1 MEVRLRLTADATGL
15 TGTVRVAREEL
26 DQLGA
31 GAGRGARGL
40 GEVATGSERARR
52 GLRGVAND
60 AQGAESSLVAMGQRV
75 QGLAAGWLSLQA
87 AVGTVNFAEAFTGA
101 QSRLDGVIQSSEQL
115 AAAQD
120 AIFASAQRTGSS
132 LVGTSDLVGAL
143 TRNLKEAGDSTG
155 EAIAA
160 SLGVAETINQTI
172 ALGGQTA
179 QASEAALTQ
188 FLQGLG
194 KGKFEM
200 EELTSVFEGAP
211 ALAQALARGLNTTT
225 AGLRE
230 LATAGKL
237 TSAAVIEAL
246 QQQAGAV
253 DEQFSRGAASA
264 TRGWQRALNSI
275 QREVGQFYSESGLDR
290 FLENAL
296 GGGGEAVAE
305 IIRDLRDAFAETRQF
320 LEDTFDP
327 ELFQDFGDRGSDVF
341 SSIGAGLANVVD
353 GAQDLFTLFFAYIDA
368 RWTNFLLTIE
378 KAKNG
383 LKSLAPEAAGTA
395 VNFLRRT
402 ARGVNGV
409 LGTDVIPVVPAPTP
423 LDRTQEAALRAR
435 LTNAFQ
441 TVQAVISGENA
452 LRREQERAE
461 KAAQRRAEAEKK
473 AREEAAKGPRA
484 QAAAVKASADA
495 EAAAAKQILDSLKR
509 QQQARDQNTQ
519 AILRQNAEIDRQRQR
534 LQQFEEARAQFR
546 ADAFESQDDRRA
558 LLEASTPAAE
568 RTVRAYQ
575 AARDAA
581 RRYRDILLESAA
593 AAGKLDDAE
602 RARIGRQALDFE
614 LEYGDR
620 ERELQRLER
629 VVALRDA
636 RRSST
641 FGAVRGEDDQII
653 RLDRFE
659 DLLAEAVRAGFA
671 DADLSSFFRVFGAGL
686 ERALQNPMQAI
697 AALMT
702 SATPIIQ
709 AARDSNG
716 NSVGAGFRALS
727 QQLASS
733 PNPYVAA
740 FAQQL
745 NFYDMLTRGRLF
757 GTDWQRTGGGFNA
770 GITASGVTGNQ
781 FINEERQR
789 SLFRGRR
796 FRTTS
801 EGLDSGTQD
810 ALEGLFDAIE
820 AQLAR
825 DARRLGTSGAQLV
838 EGAFSQTVD
847 AQGRVLTQ
855 VSRIAGQIVST
866 TEDFEDFQ
874 LRLTAT
880 NRLAVVALS
889 AGADV
894 TDAIAARW
902 LDSAD
907 LLAQGA
913 DLLLAA
919 QADIVDG
926 NALLRG
932 DNALTRTADLIGEL
946 AQAGEPL
953 VEAYTRAVGASALL
967 EQQVRI
973 LGVEMESGSEA
984 FVSFATAISEAA
996 GGLDNA
1002 RALTQRFYEGFF
1014 SDAERLQFQLDEAT
1028 QRRARLAAEI
1038 GVDPNIDAGAF
1049 RQLFSQVF
1057 SSLTPEQIVLW
1068 YQFGDAILDV
1078 NETLGQ
1084 LAEGAGTVDDA
1095 LAGANAAFAD
1105 FASELDGT
1113 FREATRLRGGSDY
1126 LRQQDEIGRW
1136 TSEQIARANQL
1147 ARAQG
1152 LQGASTD
1159 TLARITQIA
1168 SVRLADAARALEAG
1182 LVQDIRA
1189 LYQSQI
1195 DQRRRD
1201 LEALGDWG
1209 ALMMRNQQP
1218 TLDPDRFFASTS
1230 IAERL
1235 RQLGEVRG
1243 EGSLDI
1249 AERLGLPLRD
1259 FLTDL
1264 GVNFQTIFESGS
1276 FDAFV
1281 AAARTLGLELP
1292 DFATRFGLE
1301 IGRLEDRESAL
1312 NDAFERAIAQ
1322 ADKGT
1327 QERLRALLAD
1337 LEGAGTDQERA
1348 DARFLLVEFIS
1359 GLSPALQALFAP
1371 FLDDIDTTSL
1381 EDAQVNAVNAVET
1394 AVREQSAIL
1403 SSILA
1408 VLSEQSRGLA
1418 KTAEVAPGAV
1428 QAVSDEAVAG
1438 AIADLS
1444 AQVASIAGQVVG
1456 LSGLLSQHLDYA
1468 GLGTTG

>member
-26 DQLGA
+26 DQLGQ

-40 GEVATGSERARR
+40 NDVATGSDRARR
-52 GLRGVAND
+52 GLRGVANE

-75 QGLAAGWLSLQA
+75 QGLAAGWLTLQA
-87 AVGTVNFAEAFTGA
+87 AVVAVNFAEAFTGA

-120 AIFASAQRTGSS
+120 DIFASAQRTGSS

-143 TRNLKEAGDSTG
+143 TRNLKEAGSATG

-211 ALAQALARGLNTTT
+211 ALAQALAKGLNTTT

-246 QQQAGAV
+246 QKQASAV

-296 GGGGEAVAE
+296 GGSGEAIAE
-305 IIRDLRDAFAETRQF
+305 IIRDLRDTFGESRQI

-327 ELFQDFGDRGSDVF
+327 ELFADFGTRGNDVF
-341 SSIGAGLANVVD
+341 SSIGFGIANFVD
-353 GAQDLFTLFFAYIDA
+353 GARDLFTLLFAQIDA
-368 RWTNFLLTIE
+368 NWTDFQLRIE
-378 KAKNG
+378 TAKND
-383 LKSLAPEAAGTA
+383 LQELAPGTSGRVGTALRNTLRGINQVTGLDIPIPQPTAAG
-395 VNFLRRT
+395 
-402 ARGVNGV
+402 
-409 LGTDVIPVVPAPTP
+409 
-423 LDRTQEAALRAR
+423 DRTRENQLRAD
-435 LTNAFQ
+435 L
-441 TVQAVISGENA
+441 
-452 LRREQERAE
+452 ERIRKLQQDVLNGDA
-461 KAAQRRAEAEKK
+461 AAQRDADRAIKLAERRAEAEKK

-484 QAAAVKASADA
+484 QAAAAKAAADA
-495 EAAAAKQILDSLKR
+495 EASAAKQILDSLKK
-509 QQQARDQNTQ
+509 QQAARDQNTR
-519 AILRQNAEIDRQRQR
+519 AIQQQNAEIERQRQR
-534 LQQFEEARAQFR
+534 LAQLEEARGQFL
-546 ADAFESQDDRRA
+546 ADAFESQRDRRD

-581 RRYRDILLESAA
+581 RRHRDILIDIAQ
-593 AAGKLDDAE
+593 AAGRLDEAE
-602 RARIGRQALDFE
+602 RARINRAQVDFQE
-614 LEYGDR
+614 RFER
-620 ERELQRLER
+620 EERELLELQRR
-629 VVALRDA
+629 NALRDA
-636 RRSST
+636 QNRST
-641 FGAVRGEDDQII
+641 FGAVEGRDEEII

-671 DADLSSFFRVFGAGL
+671 DADLSSFFRVFQAGL
-686 ERALQNPMQAI
+686 QRALQNPIEALASVLQF
-697 AALMT
+697 AA
-702 SATPIIQ
+702 PIIDAVQ
-709 AARDSNG
+709 GSNG
-716 NSVGAGFRALS
+716 NSVGSGLRALT
-727 QQLASS
+727 QQLQNV
-733 PNPYVAA
+733 PGPVGAA
-740 FAQQL
+740 AQSLTLIDQI
-745 NFYDMLTRGRLF
+745 TRGRLF
-757 GTDWQRTGGGFNA
+757 GTDWTRTGGGFTA
-770 GITASGVTGNQ
+770 GITGAGVSGSA

-796 FRTTS
+796 FRTTT
-801 EGLDSGTQD
+801 EALDSGTQD
-810 ALEGLFDAIE
+810 ALEGLFRALE
-820 AQLAR
+820 AQIAR
-825 DARRLGTSGAQLV
+825 DARRLGATGAQLV

-973 LGVEMESGSEA
+973 LGVSLESGSEA
-984 FVSFATAISEAA
+984 FVRFATEIAEAA

-1014 SDAERLQFQLDEAT
+1014 SDAERLQFQLDEAL
-1028 QRRARLAAEI
+1028 QRRARLASEI
-1038 GVDPNIDAGAF
+1038 GVDPGIDAGSF
-1049 RQLFSQVF
+1049 RALFSQVF
-1057 SSLTPEQIVLW
+1057 ASLLPEQVVRW
-1068 YQFGDAILDV
+1068 YQFGDALLDV
-1078 NETLGQ
+1078 NETMAALAAG
-1084 LAEGAGTVDDA
+1084 AEGLDDG
-1095 LAGANAAFAD
+1095 LAGAAAAWDD
-1105 FASELDGT
+1105 FVSQLDTT
-1113 FREATRLRGGSDY
+1113 FRDATRLRGGSDY
-1126 LRQQDEIGRW
+1126 IRQQDEIGRW

-1152 LQGASTD
+1152 LQGASTE

-1182 LVQDIRA
+1182 LVQDIRS
-1189 LYQSQI
+1189 LYQSQF
-1195 DQRRRD
+1195 DQRLRD
-1201 LEALGDWG
+1201 IEALGDFG
-1209 ALMMRNQQP
+1209 ALLQRNAQIQ
-1218 TLDPDRFFASTS
+1218 LDPDRFLASTS

-1235 RQLGEVRG
+1235 RQLSEVRG
-1243 EGSLDI
+1243 EGSLDL

-1259 FLTDL
+1259 FLRDL
-1264 GVNFQTIFESGS
+1264 GVDFQTIFDSGS

-1292 DFATRFGLE
+1292 DFAERFGVE

-1312 NDAFERAIAQ
+1312 NDAFERALTR
-1322 ADKGT
+1322 ADKAT
-1327 QERLRALLAD
+1327 QDRLRSLLAD
-1337 LEGAGTDQERA
+1337 LESAGSDEERA
-1348 DARFLLVEFIS
+1348 QARFLLVEFIQS
-1359 GLSPALQALFAP
+1359 LSPALQALFAP
-1371 FLDDIDTTSL
+1371 FLDEIDTTSL
-1381 EDAQVNAVNAVET
+1381 QDAQVNAVNAVET
-1394 AVREQSAIL
+1394 AVREQTAIL
-1403 SSILA
+1403 NAILA
-1408 VLSEQSRGLA
+1408 VLAAQERGLA
-1418 KTAEVAPGAV
+1418 KSAEPAPNEV
-1428 QAVSDEAVAG
+1428 QAVADDAVA
-1438 AIADLS
+1438 AALADLS
-1444 AQVASIAGQVVG
+1444 AQVAGIGSSVSALG
-1456 LSGLLSQHLDYA
+1456 GLLSQQLDYS
-1468 GLGTTG
+1468 GIGTSG

>member
-26 DQLGA
+26 EQLGQ

-40 GEVATGSERARR
+40 GEVATGSDRARQ

-60 AQGAESSLVAMGQRV
+60 AQGAESSLLAMGQRV

-87 AVGTVNFAEAFTGA
+87 AVAGVNFAEAYTGA
-101 QSRLDGVIQSSEQL
+101 EARLDGVLQSTQQL

-120 AIFASAQRTGSS
+120 DIFESAQRTGSS
-132 LVGTSDLVGAL
+132 LTGTTDLVGAL
-143 TRNLKEAGDSTG
+143 TRNLKESGNATS
-155 EAIAA
+155 AA
-160 SLGVAETINQTI
+160 LSQALGVAETINQTI

-179 QASEAALTQ
+179 QASEAALVQ
-188 FLQGLG
+188 FLQGLNNG
-194 KGKFEM
+194 VFQA
-200 EELTSVFEGAP
+200 EELNSVLDGAP
-211 ALAQALARGLNTTT
+211 ALAQALAKAFDTNTGGLKK
-225 AGLRE
+225 
-230 LATAGKL
+230 LAEQGKL

-246 QQQAGAV
+246 QQQASAV

-264 TRGWQRALNSI
+264 LRGWQRAMNSI

-296 GGGGEAVAE
+296 GGSGEVIAE
-305 IIRDLRDAFAETRQF
+305 IIRDLRDTAADTRQI

-327 ELFQDFGDRGSDVF
+327 ELFQAFGDRGNDVF
-341 SSIGAGLANVVD
+341 SSIGFGIANMVAGAR
-353 GAQDLFTLFFAYIDA
+353 DLFTLLFAEIDA
-368 RWTNFLLTIE
+368 RWTNFLLQIE
-378 KAKNG
+378 TARND
-383 LKSLAPEAAGTA
+383 LQDLAPAAGGLIGTA
-395 VNFLRRT
+395 LRNVG
-402 ARGVNGV
+402 RGINQVAGSD
-409 LGTDVIPVVPAPTP
+409 LIPIAQPIAAG
-423 LDRTQEAALRAR
+423 DRTRENELRAELER
-435 LTNAFQ
+435 IRKLQQDVLNGEDA
-441 TVQAVISGENA
+441 AV
-452 LRREQERAE
+452 RAADRAT
-461 KAAQRRAEAEKK
+461 KAAERRAAAERV

-484 QAAAVKASADA
+484 QAAAAKAAADA

-534 LQQFEEARAQFR
+534 LAQLEEARGLYLS
-546 ADAFESQDDRRA
+546 DAFESQRDRRD
-558 LLEASTPAAE
+558 LLEASTPSAE

-581 RRYRDILLESAA
+581 RRYRDILTDIAQ
-593 AAGKLDDAE
+593 AAGRLDEAE
-602 RARIGRQALDFE
+602 RARISRAQIDFQE
-614 LEYGDR
+614 RFER
-620 ERELQRLER
+620 EERELLELQRR
-629 VVALRDA
+629 NALRDA
-636 RRSST
+636 QNRST
-641 FGAVRGEDDQII
+641 FGAVEGADEEII

-671 DADLSSFFRVFGAGL
+671 DADLSSFFRVFGDGL
-686 ERALQNPMQAI
+686 ARALQNPIEAFASVLQF
-697 AALMT
+697 AA
-702 SATPIIQ
+702 PIIQ
-709 AARDSNG
+709 AAQGSDG

-727 QQLASS
+727 QQLANSS
-733 PNPYVAA
+733 NPYVAA
-740 FAQQL
+740 AAQTANIIDQ
-745 NFYDMLTRGRLF
+745 LTRGRLF

-781 FINEERQR
+781 FMNEERQR

-796 FRTTS
+796 FRTTT
-801 EGLDSGTQD
+801 EALDGGTQD

-825 DARRLGTSGAQLV
+825 DARRLGTTGAALV

-874 LRLTAT
+874 ARLTAT
-880 NRLAVVALS
+880 NRLASVALS

-973 LGVEMESGSEA
+973 LGVSLESGSEA
-984 FVSFATAISEAA
+984 FVTFATEIAEAA
-996 GGLDNA
+996 GGLDAA

-1014 SDAERLQFQLDEAT
+1014 SDAERLQFQLDEALA
-1028 QRRARLAAEI
+1028 RRSRFAAQI
-1038 GVDPNIDAGAF
+1038 GVDPTIEAGAF
-1049 RQLFSQVF
+1049 RQLFSQAF
-1057 SSLTPEQIVLW
+1057 ASLSPEQVVRW
-1068 YQFGDAILDV
+1068 YQFGDALLDV
-1078 NETLGQ
+1078 NETMSEL
-1084 LAEGAGTVDDA
+1084 
-1095 LAGANAAFAD
+1095 ANATAD
-1105 FASELDGT
+1105 LDTGLAAAATAWDEFVAGLDRT
-1113 FREATRLRGGSDY
+1113 FRDATRLRGGSDY
-1126 LRQQDEIGRW
+1126 IRQQDEIGRW

-1152 LQGASTD
+1152 LQGASTE

-1168 SVRLADAARALEAG
+1168 SVRLADAARQLEAG
-1182 LVQDIRA
+1182 LVRDVRT
-1189 LYQSQI
+1189 LYAEQIAERRRYLEAVSDFAGLARLDQSQ
-1195 DQRRRD
+1195 
-1201 LEALGDWG
+1201 
-1209 ALMMRNQQP
+1209 
-1218 TLDPDRFFASTS
+1218 LDSDRFLGASS

-1235 RQLGEVRG
+1235 RQLAEVRG

-1249 AERLGLPLRD
+1249 AERLGLPLNA
-1259 FLTDL
+1259 FLADL
-1264 GVNFQTIFESGS
+1264 GVQLQSIFRTDQ

-1292 DFATRFGLE
+1292 DFAARLGIE

-1312 NDAFERAIAQ
+1312 NDAFERALAQ
-1322 ADKGT
+1322 ADKAT
-1327 QERLRALLAD
+1327 QETLRALLAG
-1337 LEGAGTDQERA
+1337 LESATTDAERS
-1348 DARFLLVEFIS
+1348 DARALLVEFIG
-1359 GLSPALQALFAP
+1359 GLSPALQSLFAP
-1371 FLDDIDTTSL
+1371 FLDEIDTTSL
-1381 EDAQVNAVNAVET
+1381 QDAQISAVNSVET
-1394 AVREQSAIL
+1394 AVREQT
-1403 SSILA
+1403 SILA
-1408 VLSEQSRGLA
+1408 SILSVLAEESRGLA
-1418 KTAEVAPGAV
+1418 KIDPPPQV
-1428 QAVSDEAVAG
+1428 QQVTDATVAG
-1438 AIADLS
+1438 AISDLT
-1444 AQVASIAGQVVG
+1444 AQVSLIAGQVAALGSLV
-1456 LSGLLSQHLDYA
+1456 SQSLDYA
-1468 GLGTTG
+1468 AIGSSG

>member
-26 DQLGA
+26 EQLGQ

-40 GEVATGSERARR
+40 GEVATGADRARQ
-52 GLRGVAND
+52 GLRGVAGD
-60 AQGAESSLVAMGQRV
+60 AKGAESSLVTMGQRV
-75 QGLAAGWLSLQA
+75 QGLAAGWLTLQA
-87 AVGTVNFAEAFTGA
+87 AVGGVRFAEAFTGA

-120 AIFASAQRTGSS
+120 DIFASAQRTGSS
-132 LVGTSDLVGAL
+132 LVGTSDLVGTL
-143 TRNLKEAGDSTG
+143 TRNLKEAGNSTG
-155 EAIAA
+155 DAISAA
-160 SLGVAETINQTI
+160 LGVAETINQTI

-179 QASEAALTQ
+179 QASEAALVQ
-188 FLQGLG
+188 FLKGLNNG
-194 KGKFEM
+194 TFQA
-200 EELTSVFEGAP
+200 EELNSVLDGAP
-211 ALAQALARGLNTTT
+211 ALALALAKALDTTT
-225 AGLRE
+225 GGLKK
-230 LATAGKL
+230 LAAEGKL
-237 TSAAVIEAL
+237 TSASVIEAL

-275 QREVGQFYSESGLDR
+275 QREVGDFYSESGLDR

-296 GGGGEAVAE
+296 GGGGEAIAE
-305 IIRDLRDAFAETRQF
+305 IIRDLRDTAAETRQI

-327 ELFQDFGDRGSDVF
+327 ELFQDFGDRGGDVF
-341 SSIGAGLANVVD
+341 SSIGFGIANMVD
-353 GAQDLFTLFFAYIDA
+353 GARDLFTLLFADIDA
-368 RWTNFLLTIE
+368 RWTNFLLLIE
-378 KAKNG
+378 RSKND
-383 LKSLAPEAAGTA
+383 LQELAPRSSGLVGGALRNAARGINQVTGLEIPIPQPTAAG
-395 VNFLRRT
+395 
-402 ARGVNGV
+402 
-409 LGTDVIPVVPAPTP
+409 
-423 LDRTQEAALRAR
+423 DRTRENQLLQRYQDLRKLQQEVLNGDNAILRM
-435 LTNAFQ
+435 
-441 TVQAVISGENA
+441 
-452 LRREQERAE
+452 QERARESTERRAAAE
-461 KAAQRRAEAEKK
+461 KA

-484 QAAAVKASADA
+484 QAAAAAAAGAA
-495 EAAAAKQILDSLKR
+495 ESAAAKQILDSLKR
-509 QQQARDQNTQ
+509 QQQARDQNTR
-519 AILRQNAEIDRQRQR
+519 AIQQQNAEIDRQRAR
-534 LQQFEEARAQFR
+534 LQQLEEARGEFL
-546 ADAFESQDDRRA
+546 ADAFESQRDRRD
-558 LLEASTPAAE
+558 LLEAATPDAE

-581 RRYRDILLESAA
+581 RRYRDILLDIAQ

-602 RARIGRQALDFE
+602 RARIDRAQLDFQ
-614 LEYGDR
+614 
-620 ERELQRLER
+620 ERFESEERDLQRLER

-636 RRSST
+636 RRDST

-671 DADLSSFFRVFGAGL
+671 DADLSSFFGVFEAGL
-686 ERALQNPMQAI
+686 ERALQNPIEALASVLQF
-697 AALMT
+697 AA
-702 SATPIIQ
+702 PIIQ
-709 AARDSNG
+709 AAQDSNG
-716 NSVGAGFRALS
+716 NSVGSGFRALS
-727 QQLASS
+727 QQLANS

-740 FAQQL
+740 AAQTANMIDQ
-745 NFYDMLTRGRLF
+745 LTRGRLF

-770 GITASGVTGNQ
+770 GITGAGVTGNQ

-796 FRTTS
+796 FQTTS
-801 EGLDSGTQD
+801 SALDSGTQD

-825 DARRLGTSGAQLV
+825 DARRLGTTGASLV

-932 DNALTRTADLIGEL
+932 DNALTRTADLIEDL

-973 LGVEMESGSEA
+973 LGVSLESGSEA
-984 FVSFATAISEAA
+984 FVTFATAIAEAA

-1014 SDAERLQFQLDEAT
+1014 SDAERLQFQLDEAL
-1028 QRRARLAAEI
+1028 QRRGRLANEI
-1038 GVDPNIDAGAF
+1038 GVDPTIEAGAF
-1049 RQLFSQVF
+1049 RALFSQVF
-1057 SSLTPEQIVLW
+1057 SSLTPEQIVRF
-1068 YQFGDAILDV
+1068 YEFGDALLDV

-1084 LAEGAGTVDDA
+1084 LAEGAGSVDDA

-1105 FASELDGT
+1105 FVSELDGA
-1113 FREATRLRGGSDY
+1113 FNDAARLRGSSDY
-1126 LRQQDEIGRW
+1126 LRQQDEIGQW

-1152 LQGASTD
+1152 LQGASTE

-1182 LVQDIRA
+1182 LVQDIRS

-1209 ALMMRNQQP
+1209 ALMQRNQQP

-1276 FDAFV
+1276 FDAFA
-1281 AAARTLGLELP
+1281 AAARTLGVELP
-1292 DFATRFGLE
+1292 DFAERFGVE
-1301 IGRLEDRESAL
+1301 IGRLEDRDSAI
-1312 NDAFERAIAQ
+1312 NDAFERALAT

-1371 FLDDIDTTSL
+1371 FLDEVDTTSF

-1418 KTAEVAPGAV
+1418 KAAEVAPGTV

-1444 AQVASIAGQVVG
+1444 AQVASIAGQVAG
-1456 LSGLLSQHLDYA
+1456 LGGLLSQQLDYA
-1468 GLGTTG
+1468 GIGTAG